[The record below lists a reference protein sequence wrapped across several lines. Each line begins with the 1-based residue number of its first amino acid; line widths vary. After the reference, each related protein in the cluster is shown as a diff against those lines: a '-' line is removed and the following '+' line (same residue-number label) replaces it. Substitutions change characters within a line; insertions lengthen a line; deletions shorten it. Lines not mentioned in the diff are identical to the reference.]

1 VSGPLRW
8 LRRAIAD
15 PKIVRHLLADEGEV
29 VVDEVRH
36 HWVVY
41 VVPVLECLGALGL
54 LVVMVSLT
62 SVEAAWIPFAGA
74 LILLAHAGWRSLNE
88 HMDRFVITNMR
99 VFRVSGVLTKKI
111 ATTPIMRIL
120 DITVDKPFTGRIL
133 GYGHFIFESA
143 AQEQGLR
150 DIKYVG
156 KPDQR
161 DLTIQRLL
169 QRSGLRATA
178 KEDQDDEEQQQPPS
192 GGTITRPRT
201 RANHPRRPGP
211 PTARRLRH

>member
-1 VSGPLRW
+1 MSGPIRW

-41 VVPVLECLGALGL
+41 VVPMLECVVALAL
-54 LVVMVSLT
+54 LVVMLKVP
-62 SVEAAWIPFAGA
+62 VDAAWIPFAAA
-74 LILLAHAGWRSLNE
+74 LVILVHAGWRALNE

-111 ATTPIMRIL
+111 ATTPIARIL
-120 DITVDKPFTGRIL
+120 DITVDKPFIGRIL
-133 GYGHFIFESA
+133 GYGHFVFESA

-150 DIKYVG
+150 DIRYVG
-156 KPDQR
+156 NPDQR

-178 KEDQDDEEQQQPPS
+178 KQDDEEEEQQSAPTPVPVVR
-192 GGTITRPRT
+192 GRP

-211 PTARRLRH
+211 PTARRLPR